1 MSEVFV
7 SPNGSDSGATLLV
20 IVLIIAVLIGG
31 VFAYSNGWFMNGAKD
46 ENTEIN
52 VTVPDSSN
60 EDKVVPT
67 MGETSVTNY

>member
-7 SPNGSDSGATLLV
+7 SPNGSDSGATLLA

-31 VFAYSNGWFMNGAKD
+31 VFAYSNGWFMNSAKN